1 MLLVDKDSANKDPQK
16 EIVLCKGTKRP
27 PIIQRA
33 KEDPL
38 RRGVNIVPNIS
49 VGWFIPSI
57 LCNLVASFSKINGL
71 TSSIFATKND
81 IVTDHHFI
89 ERLKKY

>member
-1 MLLVDKDSANKDPQK
+1 MQRY
-16 EIVLCKGTKRP
+16 KRP

-71 TSSIFATKND
+71 TSSIFTTKND

-89 ERLKKY
+89 ERLKKIRYFVIVKESIQLPQNIYI